1 MARLRK
7 SRMKGNNN
15 PAEPETIVLEH
26 PNRDGPRVGEK
37 TLFELAEERR
47 LMQQADA
54 RRAANRASKAAN
66 TRRASL
72 ATSSVASGSDEGRED
87 SVDGDVP
94 TLSPTAERALE
105 ASLWTVS
112 LAMLH
117 FTFDVLVQHQ
127 YGTEINWGEIGQRTL
142 QAWAAFNSRSAKS
155 FSFA

>member
-7 SRMKGNNN
+7 SRMKGNSK
-15 PAEPETIVLEH
+15 PADPETIVLEH
-26 PNRDGPRVGEK
+26 PDRDGPRIGEK
-37 TLFELAEERR
+37 TLFELADERR
-47 LMQQADA
+47 LLQQADA
-54 RRAANRASKAAN
+54 RMAANRASKAVK
-66 TRRASL
+66 TRKLSL
-72 ATSSVASGSDEGRED
+72 DAPSVASGSDEGVED

-127 YGTEINWGEIGQRTL
+127 YGTEINWGEIGQRTVR
-142 QAWAAFNSRSAKS
+142 AWAGKI
-155 FSFA
+155 